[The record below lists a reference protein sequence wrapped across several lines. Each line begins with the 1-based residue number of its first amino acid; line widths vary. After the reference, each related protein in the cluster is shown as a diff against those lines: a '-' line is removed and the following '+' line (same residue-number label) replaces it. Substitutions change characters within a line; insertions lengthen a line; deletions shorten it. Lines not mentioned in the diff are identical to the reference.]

1 MGPSWAVLAA
11 SWGPL
16 GSSRGALGP
25 SRAPGGGRI
34 GRLFV
39 LSWGCLRNQIFGLL
53 APPRTE
59 ALTRRDEGGRG
70 GRRMGEGR
78 MGEGGGTGGRR
89 SGGAGCLFFQT
100 MLLNLV
106 PNATRGSER
115 RGGRKGRRELRR
127 TLGHRQPTPLSLGP
141 QVTMGVQPALVGGTA
156 QRQKRTK
163 WKGRR
168 GSGGG
173 GSNSSVQQPYWL
185 TGGCRER
192 SADGKLQEMPEALPD
207 DDIYDTSLRSQN
219 AKQLR
224 ENGWL

>member
-1 MGPSWAVLAA
+1 
-11 SWGPL
+11 
-16 GSSRGALGP
+16 
-25 SRAPGGGRI
+25 
-34 GRLFV
+34 
-39 LSWGCLRNQIFGLL
+39 
-53 APPRTE
+53 
-59 ALTRRDEGGRG
+59 
-70 GRRMGEGR
+70 
-78 MGEGGGTGGRR
+78 
-89 SGGAGCLFFQT
+89 

-115 RGGRKGRRELRR
+115 RGGKERSERTEAHPWSSPADSTESGPPSDHGRATKG
-127 TLGHRQPTPLSLGP
+127 
-141 QVTMGVQPALVGGTA
+141 VALVGGTA